1 MDDNGRTTD
10 YADDMAAL
18 AQRIDGFAMRLD
30 IVERALASQ
39 AEELA
44 RLKAGTQRMADYQG
58 VTHLLTPERPV

>member
-18 AQRIDGFAMRLD
+18 VQRVDDLAMRLG
-30 IVERALASQ
+30 IVQRALASQ